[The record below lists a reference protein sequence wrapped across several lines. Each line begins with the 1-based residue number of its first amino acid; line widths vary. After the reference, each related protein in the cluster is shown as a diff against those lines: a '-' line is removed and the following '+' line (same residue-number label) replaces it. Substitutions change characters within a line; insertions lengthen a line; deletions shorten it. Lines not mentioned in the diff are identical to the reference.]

1 MPRMCERGT
10 SERELGASEITLRSK
25 RDARRVLA
33 SEAHT
38 TGEEKIFYSS
48 LAFAV
53 MSVAKS

>member
-1 MPRMCERGT
+1 MCERGT